1 MVMRA
6 DAEVLVIETDPQELR
21 RLRATIT
28 RAGFAT
34 LAPSSPEAALTSLTS
49 LRQRKPV
56 LTLID
61 LDGWPDEVG
70 GMPGQ
75 QALARLCAGTSGGIS
90 IACSAHTP
98 DESMRTKHPHVLFQR
113 KQEDS
118 YALVQFIQ
126 RFLTARFGDLSISW
140 GRVRH
145 GPSSRTHLHRV
156 AVSLLMARQANR
168 GLYLDVTDGRA
179 ARRFNL
185 WLEDMVRSSVR
196 VVSRHPGQYEL
207 RRAHELDG

>member
-6 DAEVLVIETDPQELR
+6 DAEILVIETDPQELR
-21 RLRATIT
+21 RLRAAIT

-34 LAPSSPEAALTSLTS
+34 LALSSPEAALTS

-56 LTLID
+56 LALID

-70 GMPGQ
+70 DLSRQ
-75 QALARLCAGTSGGIS
+75 QALAWLCARTSGRIS
-90 IACSAHTP
+90 IACSAHTF
-98 DESMRTKHPHVLFQR
+98 DESMRVPHPHVLVQC
-113 KQEDS
+113 KQEGDF
-118 YALVQFIQ
+118 ALVQLIQ

-145 GPSSRTHLHRV
+145 GPSSRTHPHRV
-156 AVSLLMARQANR
+156 AVSLLMSRQANR
-168 GLYLDVTDGRA
+168 GLDLDVTDGRA
-179 ARRFNL
+179 ARRFNR

-196 VVSRHPGQYEL
+196 VVSRRPGQYEL
-207 RRAHELDG
+207 RRARELDG